1 MNDAIR
7 RGCKNMLDQENTKV
21 SSEIIGIN
29 EKKRKN
35 SSIFVNYSKQ
45 RLHLQRTISF
55 LVIIPFCYSI
65 TFIFKFI
72 MGYKIENVKSI
83 RHQFKEI
90 IKDNKPLVICAN
102 HLTFIDSCLIIW
114 ALAPNYWYQFN
125 YKYFSWN
132 LPAGDFFG
140 KKWYFRAI
148 AFLAKC
154 IFIHRDASPIHHNEI
169 LTICKELLLKGEII
183 TIFPEGKRSRTGR
196 FEEKQMTYGVGK
208 IIQNISNCRVLCVY
222 IRGDKQETYSNYPLK
237 NSRFSI
243 SMNLVTPKTELS
255 GREGCSEIVHQIA
268 KVIKTQENDY
278 FFARKAGVI
287 EKHENIENHQTETNH
302 N

>member
-1 MNDAIR
+1 
-7 RGCKNMLDQENTKV
+7 MLDQENAKIT
-21 SSEIIGIN
+21 SEVIGIK
-29 EKKRKN
+29 EKKKN
-35 SSIFVNYSKQ
+35 KSSIFVNYTNQ
-45 RLHLQRTISF
+45 RLLFQRTFSF
-55 LVIIPFCYSI
+55 LVLIPFCYTI
-65 TFIFKFI
+65 IFIFKFI
-72 MGYKIENVKSI
+72 MGYKIENIKSI
-83 RHQFKEI
+83 RNQFKSI
-90 IKDNKPLVICAN
+90 IKNKKPLVICAN

-140 KKWYFRAI
+140 KKWYYRVI

-154 IFIHRDASPIHHNEI
+154 IFIHRDASASHHNEI
-169 LTICKELLLKGEII
+169 LNICKNLLLKGEII

-196 FEEKQMTYGVGK
+196 FEETQMTYGVGK
-208 IIQNISNCRVLCVY
+208 IIQNIPNCRVLCIYV
-222 IRGDKQETYSNYPLK
+222 RGDKQETYSNYPLK
-237 NSRFSI
+237 NSSFYI

-268 KVIKTQENDY
+268 SVIKTQENDY
-278 FFARKAGVI
+278 FFERKAGVI
-287 EKHENIENHQTETNH
+287 ERHENIGNNQIETKN